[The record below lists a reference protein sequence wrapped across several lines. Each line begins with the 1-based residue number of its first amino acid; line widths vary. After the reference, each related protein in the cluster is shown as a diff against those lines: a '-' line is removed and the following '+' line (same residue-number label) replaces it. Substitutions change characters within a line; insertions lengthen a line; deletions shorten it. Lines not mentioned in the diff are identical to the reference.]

1 MLDWLRAFAQEYGLI
16 LGQGTAET
24 LYMVAGALVFSYL
37 LGLPLGVL
45 VTVTG
50 PKGIRPN
57 RVTGGVA
64 QWIVGLGRSIPFV
77 ILMIALIPL
86 TRLVVGTSIGPTA
99 AIVPLVI
106 GAAPFVARMV
116 ESSLEEIDHG
126 VIETAQAMGATVWQ
140 IICKVYLPEAVPSLV
155 RGCSITAITLIG
167 YSAMAGTVGGRGLGD
182 IAIRY
187 GYHRY
192 EYDVMLVTILLLV
205 VLVQLI
211 QGLCNQLARRM
222 DKRNH

>member
-1 MLDWLRAFAQEYGLI
+1 M
-16 LGQGTAET
+16 
-24 LYMVAGALVFSYL
+24 
-37 LGLPLGVL
+37 
-45 VTVTG
+45 
-50 PKGIRPN
+50 
-57 RVTGGVA
+57 
-64 QWIVGLGRSIPFV
+64 
-77 ILMIALIPL
+77 
-86 TRLVVGTSIGPTA
+86 
-99 AIVPLVI
+99 
-106 GAAPFVARMV
+106 
-116 ESSLEEIDHG
+116 
-126 VIETAQAMGATVWQ
+126 
-140 IICKVYLPEAVPSLV
+140 PSLV

-222 DKRNH
+222 DKRNR

>member
-1 MLDWLRAFAQEYGLI
+1 ML
-16 LGQGTAET
+16 
-24 LYMVAGALVFSYL
+24 L
-37 LGLPLGVL
+37 L
-45 VTVTG
+45 
-50 PKGIRPN
+50 
-57 RVTGGVA
+57 
-64 QWIVGLGRSIPFV
+64 
-77 ILMIALIPL
+77 
-86 TRLVVGTSIGPTA
+86 A
-99 AIVPLVI
+99 AN
-106 GAAPFVARMV
+106 
-116 ESSLEEIDHG
+116 
-126 VIETAQAMGATVWQ
+126 
-140 IICKVYLPEAVPSLV
+140 AVPSLV

-222 DKRNH
+222 DKRNR

>member
-1 MLDWLRAFAQEYGLI
+1 MVEWIRTFVQEYGLI
-16 LGQGTAET
+16 LAQGTLET
-24 LYMVAGALVFSYL
+24 LYMTVGALLFAYV
-37 LGLPLGVL
+37 LGLPLGIL
-45 VTVTG
+45 VTLTN
-50 PKGIRPN
+50 PEGIRPN
-57 RVTGGVA
+57 RLLGGAA

-86 TRLVVGTSIGPTA
+86 TRLIAGTSIGPTA

-116 ESSLEEIDHG
+116 ETSLQEIDQG
-126 VIETAQAMGATVWQ
+126 VVETAQAMGATTWQ
-140 IICKVYLPEAVPSLV
+140 IVYKVYLPEAVPSLV

-167 YSAMAGTVGGRGLGD
+167 YSAMAGIVGGRGLGD

-192 EYDVMLVTILLLV
+192 EYDVMLVTIVLLV
-205 VLVQLI
+205 LIVQVV
-211 QGLCNQLARRM
+211 QGLCNVAARKV
-222 DKRNH
+222 DKRYR

>member
-116 ESSLEEIDHG
+116 EQSLGEIDRG
-126 VIETAQAMGATVWQ
+126 VVEAARTMGATTFEIVW
-140 IICKVYLPEAVPSLV
+140 KVLLPESVPSLI
-155 RGCSITAITLIG
+155 RGAAVTVITLVG
-167 YSAMAGTVGGRGLGD
+167 YSAMAGALGGGGLGD
-182 IAIRY
+182 IAVRY
-187 GYHRY
+187 GMHRY
-192 EYDVMLVTILLLV
+192 EYDVMLLTLV
-205 VLVQLI
+205 LIIVIVQVIQVVFDLV
-211 QGLCNQLARRM
+211 AKRV
-222 DKRNH
+222 DKRAK